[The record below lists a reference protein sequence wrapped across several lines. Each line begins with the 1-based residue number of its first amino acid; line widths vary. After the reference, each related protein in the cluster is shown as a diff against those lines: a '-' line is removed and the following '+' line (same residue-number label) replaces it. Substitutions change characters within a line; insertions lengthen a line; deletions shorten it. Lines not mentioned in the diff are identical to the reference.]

1 MENGVELSGGEWQR
15 VALSRA
21 LYKESEIIVLDEPT
35 AAIDPLT
42 EAKLLSSYIDICKG
56 KTSII
61 VTHRLGCCVY
71 ADRIIVLKEG
81 GIIEIGTHNELLQK
95 EGLYSTMF
103 HSQAKNYID
112 SISKLEVS

>member
-1 MENGVELSGGEWQR
+1 MQDGIELSGGEWQR

-21 LYKESEIIVLDEPT
+21 LYKESEILVLDEPT

-42 EAKLLSSYIDICKG
+42 EADILSSFMDICNG

-61 VTHRLGCCVY
+61 VTHRLGSCLY
-71 ADRIIVLKEG
+71 ADKIIVLKEG
-81 GIIEIGTHNELLQK
+81 EVAEIGTHSELIQQ
-95 EGLYSTMF
+95 EGVYFNMF

-112 SISKLEVS
+112 ADKKLEFS